1 MSIQASPTRSQL
13 LSKVM
18 SWRFGLRKLALGF
31 LVLTISSVAHGEG
44 GDQAAETYIQQMSDQ
59 AYHILNHKDLDAAGR
74 AEAFRGLVRTSF
86 DFQRIG
92 MFALAKH
99 RRQASRED
107 VVTFLR
113 AFENYAINIYQ
124 SRLSEYSGERLKV
137 TGSMIR
143 KETVKAREVIVA
155 AKISFSDGSP
165 PWDVN
170 WRVYARDGKYQVVD
184 VQVAGIWM
192 ALEQRSQF
200 SSIIQRE
207 KGSVAALTEIL
218 QEKAGATAD
227 L

>member
-1 MSIQASPTRSQL
+1 
-13 LSKVM
+13 
-18 SWRFGLRKLALGF
+18 
-31 LVLTISSVAHGEG
+31 VAHGKD
-44 GDQAAETYIQQMSDQ
+44 GDQAAETFIQQMSDQ
-59 AYHILNHKDLDAAGR
+59 GYQILNHKDLNATGK

-86 DFQRIG
+86 DFRRIG

-113 AFENYAINIYQ
+113 VFENYAINIYQ
-124 SRLSEYSGERLKV
+124 ARLGEYSGERLKV
-137 TGSMIR
+137 SGSMIR
-143 KETVKAREVIVA
+143 KETAKGREVIVKS
-155 AKISFSDGSP
+155 KISFSDGSV

-170 WRVYARDGKYQVVD
+170 WRVYARDGKYQIVD

-200 SSIIQRE
+200 SSIILRE

>member
-1 MSIQASPTRSQL
+1 
-13 LSKVM
+13 
-18 SWRFGLRKLALGF
+18 
-31 LVLTISSVAHGEG
+31 
-44 GDQAAETYIQQMSDQ
+44 MSDQ
-59 AYHILNHKDLDAAGR
+59 AYQILNHTDLDAAAK
-74 AEAFRGLVRTSF
+74 AEAFRGLVRASF

-113 AFENYAINIYQ
+113 AFENYAISIYQ
-124 SRLSEYSGERLKV
+124 TRLGEYSGERLNV
-137 TGSMIR
+137 TASMIR
-143 KETVKAREVIVA
+143 KETAKGREVIVA
-155 AKISFSDGSP
+155 SKSSFSDGSA

-170 WRVYARDGKYQVVD
+170 WRVYARGGKYQIVD

-200 SSIIQRE
+200 SSIILRE